1 MQKGIPS
8 KGNDGDPGGRAVMK
22 MLRANKRTA
31 AYGTVEG
38 KGGIVYYVE
47 RTGTFSVFP
56 LAATTAVA

>member
-31 AYGTVEG
+31 AYGTV
-38 KGGIVYYVE
+38 GGRGIYYIE
-47 RTGTFSVFP
+47 RENTFSVFP
-56 LAATTAVA
+56 LAATAAVA

>member
-31 AYGTVEG
+31 AYGTVGG
-38 KGGIVYYVE
+38 KGIVYYVE